1 MVAIGPTVSLPMD
14 AATKTRYVIQEQAY
28 KKKEATL
35 LAALEPKWTALVAD
49 TKKFA
54 RLPEATQAELELD
67 PSERTFDTY
76 QTVVKSAFRTDK
88 EIQALWAPVAA
99 SHALLL
105 GVQPATS
112 RVMQELTEPR
122 PTYVA
127 KRGDFLAPGEKV
139 SGGVPSVLP
148 AWPAKAPVN
157 RLGLAQWLVQ
167 PNQPLTARVTVNRL
181 WAELFGRGIVSTLEE
196 FGTQGAP
203 PTHPELLDWL
213 AVTFVSEDQWS
224 MKRTI
229 RRMVLS
235 ATYRQSA
242 RVRADAEARDPDVVW
257 LWRHPG
263 QRLDAETIR
272 DNALAI
278 SGLLNP
284 KMGGPPVFPWQPEGF
299 WRPTAGNSLNK
310 YRFSTGGDQFRRG
323 IYTIWRRT
331 AHYPSFSLFDAPDR
345 ATCSL
350 RRGRSSTPLQALA
363 LLNDK
368 AYVEMAAAFARR
380 MSDEFSGSADQRI
393 EQAFRTALARKP
405 TASERQQ
412 LRKIFDASVRA
423 SGKEADGYVDVATV
437 ILNLYETIHRG

>member
-1 MVAIGPTVSLPMD
+1 
-14 AATKTRYVIQEQAY
+14 
-28 KKKEATL
+28 
-35 LAALEPKWTALVAD
+35 
-49 TKKFA
+49 
-54 RLPEATQAELELD
+54 
-67 PSERTFDTY
+67 
-76 QTVVKSAFRTDK
+76 
-88 EIQALWAPVAA
+88 VAA
-99 SHALLL
+99 SQALLL
-105 GVQPATS
+105 KVQPATS
-112 RVMQELTEPR
+112 RVMQELSEPR

-127 KRGDFLAPGEKV
+127 KRGDFLSPGEKV
-139 SGGVPSVLP
+139 TGGMPLVLP
-148 AWPAKAPVN
+148 AWPAQAPVN
-157 RLGLAQWLVQ
+157 RLGLARWLVS
-167 PNQPLTARVTVNRL
+167 PDQPLTARVTVNRL
-181 WAELFGRGIVSTLEE
+181 WAELFGQGIVSTLEE

-203 PTHPELLDWL
+203 PSHPELLDWL
-213 AVTFVSEDQWS
+213 AVTFASEDQWS
-224 MKRTI
+224 MKRTL

-242 RVRADAEARDPDVVW
+242 AVRADAAARDPADVW

-278 SGLLNP
+278 SGLLNA

-299 WRPTAGNSLNK
+299 WRPTAGASLNK
-310 YRFSTGGDQFRRG
+310 YRFSKDGDQFRRG

-345 ATCSL
+345 NTCSL

-380 MSDEFSGSADQRI
+380 MSGEFSGSVDQRI

-405 TASERQQ
+405 TTSERQQ
-412 LRKIFDASVRA
+412 LRKVFEAAVKA
-423 SGKEADGYVDVATV
+423 SGQEADGFVDVATV